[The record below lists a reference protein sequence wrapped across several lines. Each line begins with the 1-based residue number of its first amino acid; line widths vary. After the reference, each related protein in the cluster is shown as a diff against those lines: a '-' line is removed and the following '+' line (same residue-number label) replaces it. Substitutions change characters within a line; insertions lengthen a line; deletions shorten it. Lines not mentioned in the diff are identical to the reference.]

1 LLIIIKFDFK
11 GIYSRLMVYLR
22 GRAHGMVHKALVLIF
37 NVALKNKRA
46 GREKESVCS
55 SEM

>member
-1 LLIIIKFDFK
+1 
-11 GIYSRLMVYLR
+11 MVYLR

-37 NVALKNKRA
+37 NVELKNKRA